1 MKLIRSTAFVVSVH
15 YEDSKCTLRVNLKW
29 QGNHEISAF
38 DLDRLGKVVHCET
51 ETEDTGWGIIEP
63 YDRLNTYPEEL
74 LPPFAPPTPQ
84 PSFLVSPGGAIPF
97 GARRPP
103 ASKDPTDL

>member
-29 QGNHEISAF
+29 QGNHDISAF

-51 ETEDTGWGIIEP
+51 EAEDTGWVVIEP
-63 YDRLNTYPEEL
+63 YNRLNTYPRGL
-74 LPPFAPPTPQ
+74 LPPFWPSTPE
-84 PSFLVSPGGAIPF
+84 PSFFVSPGAAIPF
-97 GARRPP
+97 IYRGPP
-103 ASKDPTDL
+103 RSHSPH